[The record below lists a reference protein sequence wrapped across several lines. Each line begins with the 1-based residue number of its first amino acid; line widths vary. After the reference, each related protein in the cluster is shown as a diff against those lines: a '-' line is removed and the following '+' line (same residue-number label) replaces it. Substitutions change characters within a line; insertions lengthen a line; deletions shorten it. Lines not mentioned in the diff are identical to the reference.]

1 MKKLSVGVDV
11 SEKTLD
17 VAYWDQ
23 DKDKPVFVGKLT
35 NNPRGF
41 QAIQRK
47 MEELSKNIDAI
58 VIHLVMEPSGGYE
71 QPFAHF
77 AHQAG
82 WRVSLP
88 NPLYPKRWG
97 QSRGKRAKTDPQDA
111 RNLAHF
117 GFVNDPLPWKPLPPE
132 VEQLNHLHNRSVS
145 PAVGGPTMDNLKKML
160 SQEKNR
166 AHSAEYHVNGYKAI
180 YDDMKQVIAFLEQR
194 IQRLQKVIKKHLEA
208 HPHLKKQRKLLLT
221 VSGVGDKN
229 VLYILVMVNRW
240 GVLTGGE
247 GDAKGLV
254 AYLGLDP
261 KPHESG
267 TSVRK
272 RSGISR
278 QGNRAMR
285 SRLYMSALGGIKGK
299 NSPLTAFYQRLV
311 GRGKPRKLA
320 LVAASRK
327 ILVWSWAVFKSDTP
341 FDTARLECSQ

>member
-1 MKKLSVGVDV
+1 MKKLSLGVDV

-23 DKDKPVFVGKLT
+23 DKNEPVLVGAFT
-35 NNPRGF
+35 NNPKGF
-41 QAIQRK
+41 QTIQRK
-47 MEELSKNIDAI
+47 IEERRKDIDAAI
-58 VIHLVMEPSGGYE
+58 IHLVMEPSGGYE

-77 AHQAG
+77 AHQEG
-82 WRVSLP
+82 WQVSLP
-88 NPLYPKRWG
+88 NPLYPKRWAE
-97 QSRGKRAKTDPQDA
+97 SKGKRGKTDPQDA

-117 GFVNDPLPWKPLPPE
+117 AFENDPLPWKPLPPE
-132 VEQLNHLHNRSVS
+132 VEQLNHLLNRL
-145 PAVGGPTMDNLKKML
+145 DNLKKML

-166 AHSAEYHVNGYKAI
+166 AHSAEYHVNGYEAV
-180 YDDMKQVIAFLEQR
+180 YDDMKEVIAFLEQR
-194 IQRLQKVIKKHLEA
+194 IEQLQKVIKEHLET

-229 VLYILVMVNRW
+229 VLYILVMMHRW
-240 GVLTGGE
+240 GTLTDGE

-261 KPHESG
+261 KHHESG

-272 RSGISR
+272 RSSISR

-285 SRLYMSALGGIKGK
+285 SRLYMSALGGIKAK
-299 NSPLTAFYQRLV
+299 NSPLTTFYQRLV
-311 GRGKPRKLA
+311 GRGKPKKLA

-341 FDTARLECSQ
+341 FDTARFE

>member
-1 MKKLSVGVDV
+1 MKRLSVGVDV

-23 DKDKPVFVGKLT
+23 DKGEAVFVGSFSNT
-35 NNPRGF
+35 SEGF
-41 QAIQRK
+41 QAIEREIEKQRN
-47 MEELSKNIDAI
+47 NIDSC

-77 AHQAG
+77 AHNQG
-82 WRVSLP
+82 WKVSLP
-88 NPLYPKRWG
+88 NPLYPKRWAE
-97 QSRGKRAKTDPQDA
+97 SRGKRAKTDPQDA

-132 VEQLNHLHNRSVS
+132 VEQLNHILNRMNS
-145 PAVGGPTMDNLKKML
+145 LKKML

-166 AHSAEYHVNGYKAI
+166 AHSAKYHVNGYEAVN
-180 YDDMKQVIAFLEQR
+180 DDMKEVIAFLEQR
-194 IQRLQKVIKKHLEA
+194 IQQLQKVIKEHLEA
-208 HPHLKKQRKLLLT
+208 HPHLRKQRKLLLT
-221 VSGVGDKN
+221 VPGVGDKN
-229 VLYILVMVNRW
+229 VLYILVMMHRW
-240 GVLTGGE
+240 GVLTDGE
-247 GDAKGLV
+247 GGAKGLV

-267 TSVRK
+267 TSVHK
-272 RSGISR
+272 RARISR
-278 QGNRAMR
+278 QGNRLLR
-285 SRLYMSALGGIKGK
+285 GRLYMSALGGIKAK

-311 GRGKPRKLA
+311 GRGKPKKLA

-341 FDTARLECSQ
+341 FDTARFE

>member
-1 MKKLSVGVDV
+1 MNHTMKRLSVGVDV

-23 DKDKPVFVGKLT
+23 DENEPVFVGTFT
-35 NNPRGF
+35 NNCKGF
-41 QAIQRK
+41 QSIQRK
-47 MEELSKNIDAI
+47 IEERSMNIDAT

-82 WRVSLP
+82 WKVSLP
-88 NPLYPKRWG
+88 NPLYPKRWAE
-97 QSRGKRAKTDPQDA
+97 SKGKRAKTDPQDA

-117 GFVNDPLPWKPLPPE
+117 ALVNDPLPWKPLPPE
-132 VEQLNHLHNRSVS
+132 VEQLSHLLDR
-145 PAVGGPTMDNLKKML
+145 MDALKKML

-166 AHSAEYHVNGYKAI
+166 VHLAEYHVNGYGAV
-180 YDDMKQVIAFLEQR
+180 YDDIKEVIAFLEQR
-194 IQRLQKVIKKHLEA
+194 IQQLKKVIKEHLEA

-229 VLYILVMVNRW
+229 VLYILVMMHRW
-240 GVLTGGE
+240 GVLTDGE

-278 QGNRAMR
+278 QGNRDMR

-311 GRGKPRKLA
+311 MERGKPKKLA

-327 ILVWSWAVFKSDTP
+327 ILVWSWAVFRSDMP
-341 FDTARLECSQ
+341 FDTARLGYNQ

>member
-23 DKDKPVFVGKLT
+23 DKDEPVFVGKFA
-35 NNPRGF
+35 NNHKGF

-47 MEELSKNIDAI
+47 IEERSKNIDAT

-77 AHQAG
+77 VCQVG
-82 WRVSLP
+82 WRLSLP
-88 NPLYPKRWG
+88 NPLYPRRWAE
-97 QSRGKRAKTDPQDA
+97 SMGKRAKTDPQDA

-132 VEQLNHLHNRSVS
+132 VEQLGHLLDR
-145 PAVGGPTMDNLKKML
+145 MDNLKKML

-166 AHSAEYHVNGYKAI
+166 AHSAEYHVNGDEAI
-180 YDDMKQVIAFLEQR
+180 YDDMKEVIAFLEQR
-194 IQRLQKVIKKHLEA
+194 IELLQKVIKEHLKA

-229 VLYILVMVNRW
+229 VLYILVLMNRW
-240 GVLTGGE
+240 GVLTDGE

-278 QGNRAMR
+278 QGNKDLRA
-285 SRLYMSALGGIKGK
+285 RLYMSALGGIKAK
-299 NSPLTAFYQRLV
+299 NSPLTDFYQRLV
-311 GRGKPRKLA
+311 GRGKPKKLA

-327 ILVWSWAVFKSDTP
+327 VLVWSWAVFKSDTP
-341 FDTARLECSQ
+341 FDAARLR

>member
-1 MKKLSVGVDV
+1 MKRLNVGVDV
-11 SEKTLD
+11 SEKTLA

-23 DKDKPVFVGKLT
+23 DEDKPVFVGTLT
-35 NNPRGF
+35 NNPEGF

-47 MEELSKNIDAI
+47 IEERSKNIDAT

-77 AHQAG
+77 VHQAG

-88 NPLYPKRWG
+88 NPLYPKRWAE
-97 QSRGKRAKTDPQDA
+97 SNGKRAKTDPQDA

-117 GFVNDPLPWKPLPPE
+117 GFANDPLPWKPLPPE
-132 VEQLNHLHNRSVS
+132 VEQLSHLLDR
-145 PAVGGPTMDNLKKML
+145 MDNLKKML

-166 AHSAEYHVNGYKAI
+166 AHSAKYHVNGDKAVH
-180 YDDMKQVIAFLEQR
+180 DDMKEVIAFLEQR
-194 IQRLQKVIKKHLEA
+194 IQQLQKVIKEHLEA

-229 VLYILVMVNRW
+229 VLYILVMMHRW
-240 GVLTGGE
+240 GVLTDGE

-278 QGNRAMR
+278 QGNKDMR

-299 NSPLTAFYQRLV
+299 NSPLTDFYQRLV
-311 GRGKPRKLA
+311 VGRGKPKKLA

-341 FDTARLECSQ
+341 FDTARLRYNQ

>member
-1 MKKLSVGVDV
+1 MKRLSVGVDV
-11 SEKTLD
+11 SKKTLD
-17 VAYWDQ
+17 VAYWAQ
-23 DKDKPVFVGKLT
+23 DENESVFVGKFA
-35 NNPRGF
+35 NNHKGF
-41 QAIQRK
+41 QAIQQRI
-47 MEELSKNIDAI
+47 EERSETVGAT

-77 AHQAG
+77 AHQAE
-82 WRVSLP
+82 WKVSLP
-88 NPLYPKRWG
+88 NPLHPKRWAES
-97 QSRGKRAKTDPQDA
+97 QGKRGKTDPQDA
-111 RNLAHF
+111 KNLAHF
-117 GFVNDPLPWKPLPPE
+117 GFVNDPLTWKPLPPE
-132 VEQLNHLHNRSVS
+132 VEQLSHLLDRLDS
-145 PAVGGPTMDNLKKML
+145 LKKML
-160 SQEKNR
+160 SQDKNR
-166 AHSAEYHVNGYKAI
+166 AQSAEYHVNGDKAVL
-180 YDDMKQVIAFLEQR
+180 DDMKEVIAFLEQR
-194 IQRLQKVIKKHLEA
+194 IQNLQEIIKEHLKA

-229 VLYILVMVNRW
+229 VLYILVMMHRW
-240 GVLTGGE
+240 GVLTDGE

-285 SRLYMSALGGIKGK
+285 SRLYMSALGGVKAK

-311 GRGKPRKLA
+311 VKRRKPKKLA

-327 ILVWSWAVFKSDTP
+327 ILVWSWAVFKSDMP
-341 FDTARLECSQ
+341 FDAARLGHSQ